1 MSYAILRTK
10 KLKEWGNICASLEHN
25 FRERLTP
32 NADEN
37 RTAKNVHIGGN
48 STEEIRQKIERSL
61 PEKFRADCVKCIE
74 YLITASPEFF
84 KERSSEEQQ
93 KYFDNAIEWLKERH
107 GAENVKCVS
116 IHNDESTPHLVAYVV
131 PIDERGKLNAKKWLG
146 GKKLLSEM
154 QDDFN
159 EKVGS
164 ISMLSRGVKGSKAK
178 HQRVQRFYGELD
190 ETQRPKLSVDD
201 LEPRVIREGFLGIG
215 EKVETTQDI
224 ANRVGDKINALFD
237 FKNAELNKMR
247 KTIQSLN
254 ESVERAKRDGYV
266 QNYRLIQRNNALEKE
281 LNEYKLNHRLNTENL
296 SEAQINAF
304 KGLIERQKAE
314 NEKERLEY
322 IQQRSLNG
330 GLKR

>member
-32 NADEN
+32 NADSN
-37 RTAKNVHIGGN
+37 RTPENVHIGAN
-48 STEEIRQKIERSL
+48 STEEVRQKIEQSL

-84 KERSSEEQQ
+84 KERSSEVQQ

-107 GAENVKCVS
+107 GADNVKCIS
-116 IHNDESTPHLVAYVV
+116 IHRDESTPHLVAY
-131 PIDERGKLNAKKWLG
+131 
-146 GKKLLSEM
+146 
-154 QDDFN
+154 
-159 EKVGS
+159 
-164 ISMLSRGVKGSKAK
+164 
-178 HQRVQRFYGELD
+178 
-190 ETQRPKLSVDD
+190 
-201 LEPRVIREGFLGIG
+201 
-215 EKVETTQDI
+215 
-224 ANRVGDKINALFD
+224 VGDKINALFD

-254 ESVERAKRDGYV
+254 EDVERAKRDGYL

-322 IQQRSLNG
+322 IQQRSLGG
-330 GLKR
+330 GLSLK

>member
-32 NADEN
+32 NADGN
-37 RTAKNVHIGGN
+37 KTAENVHIGGN
-48 STEEIRQKIERSL
+48 STAEVRAKIEQGL
-61 PEKFRADCVKCIE
+61 PEKYRADCVKCIE

-84 KERSSEEQQ
+84 KERSSETQQ
-93 KYFDNAIEWLKERH
+93 QYFNNAIKWLKERH
-107 GAENVKCVS
+107 GADNVKCIS
-116 IHNDESTPHLVAYVV
+116 IHRDESTPHLVAYVV

-159 EKVGS
+159 EKVGR
-164 ISMLSRGVKGSKAK
+164 ISVLSRGVRGSKAK

-224 ANRVGDKINALFD
+224 ANRISNKINTILD
-237 FKNAELNKMR
+237 FKTAELNKMR
-247 KTIQSLN
+247 RTIQSLN
-254 ESVERAKRDGYV
+254 EDVERAERDGYFR
-266 QNYRLIQRNNALEKE
+266 NYTLIQRNNALEKE
-281 LNEYKLNHRLNTENL
+281 LNEYKANHRLNTESL

-304 KGLIERQKAE
+304 KGLIEKQQAE
-314 NEKERLEY
+314 NKKERLEH
-322 IQQRSLNG
+322 IQQRSIGG

>member
-48 STEEIRQKIERSL
+48 STEEIRQKIEQGL
-61 PEKFRADCVKCIE
+61 PQKYRADCVKCIE

-84 KERSSEEQQ
+84 KERSSETQQ

-164 ISMLSRGVKGSKAK
+164 ISMLFRGVKGSKAK

-237 FKNAELNKMR
+237 FKNAELHKMR

-254 ESVERAKRDGYV
+254 EDVESAKRNGYV
-266 QNYRLIQRNNALEKE
+266 RNYTLIQRNNALEKE
-281 LNEYKLNHRLNTENL
+281 LAEHKENHALNT
-296 SEAQINAF
+296 
-304 KGLIERQKAE
+304 KGLSTAQLDALNAKIREFRAE
-314 NEKERLEY
+314 NEKERIEKA
-322 IQQRSLNG
+322 QKRSFDG
-330 GLKR
+330 IKI